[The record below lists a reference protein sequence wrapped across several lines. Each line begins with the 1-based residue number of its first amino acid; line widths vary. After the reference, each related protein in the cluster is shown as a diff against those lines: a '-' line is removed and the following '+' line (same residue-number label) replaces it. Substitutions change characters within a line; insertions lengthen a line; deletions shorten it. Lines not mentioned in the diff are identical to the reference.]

1 MPSAIIFYECIA
13 LSGKIDIRY
22 KEEIFYNGGGETLA
36 QVAQRG
42 SGGPVPGN
50 VQGQVGWHSEHLGLV
65 EDIPAKC
72 REVGLDDF
80 YRSVPTQS
88 VL

>member
-1 MPSAIIFYECIA
+1 LPSAIIFYECIA

-50 VQGQVGWHSEHLGLV
+50 VQGQVGWGSEQPGLV
-65 EDIPAKC
+65 EDVPACC
-72 REVGLDDF
+72 RGVGLDD
-80 YRSVPTQS
+80 
-88 VL
+88 L